1 MIATALG
8 LLLLGAG
15 LACGAVAVMLWQKR
29 RRPKIINVM
38 RISVPDA
45 STFRPAATR
54 RSSAGSR

>member
-1 MIATALG
+1 MTATALG

-45 STFRPAATR
+45 SAFRPAATR